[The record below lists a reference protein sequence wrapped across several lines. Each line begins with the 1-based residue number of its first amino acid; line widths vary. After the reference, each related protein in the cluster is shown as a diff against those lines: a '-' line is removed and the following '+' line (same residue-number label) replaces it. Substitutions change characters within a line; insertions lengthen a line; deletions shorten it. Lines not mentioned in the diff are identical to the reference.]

1 MGQKVLPIKDSNVLH
16 QVQRC
21 LREDFKA
28 GRRNYTIFQLGRA
41 TWLQVSDLL
50 RLTRADVFDDRE
62 NTCGST
68 RISTTTRRGKL
79 TAYT

>member
-1 MGQKVLPIKDSNVLH
+1 MEQKVLPIKDSNVLH

-41 TWLQVSDLL
+41 TFSGSHGQMSSTT
-50 RLTRADVFDDRE
+50 RKTRAAQRVSPRPQDGE
-62 NTCGST
+62 N
-68 RISTTTRRGKL
+68 
-79 TAYT
+79 